1 MLGQELSS
9 FPANLPPTGFLS
21 GTDSGI
27 RPKIPPAEL
36 TMDEHPG
43 LHEGK
48 RWRPL
53 YRLAR
58 KKDKTLDRRR
68 RQERTLTP
76 SDSTMDGI
84 GILFIAAHTWRRVDL
99 EKAFHIS
106 MTASRIRP
114 LAWKPSQA

>member
-84 GILFIAAHTWRRVDL
+84 GILFIAAHTKL
-99 EKAFHIS
+99 KSLGFS
-106 MTASRIRP
+106 G
-114 LAWKPSQA
+114 